1 MLAVAQQGPPP
12 AAQPQ
17 TSEDPQ
23 TANQPPMVNPQ
34 YELTYSH
41 PSHPQ
46 PPASLEQASV
56 PASTPGPFAV
66 AELRGTE
73 LGTALESDM
82 AALAQVIAAVPGS
95 REILERIGRKVAVL
109 HDLSATAGAQCQGYK
124 KQETLFKQRE
134 AQLRQRIALLER
146 GVSNTDVVRRQMTQ
160 TDVAQLA

>member
-1 MLAVAQQGPPP
+1 MLAVAQQGPLP
-12 AAQPQ
+12 AAAHPHTTQ
-17 TSEDPQ
+17 EPQ

-34 YELTYSH
+34 YKLAYSH
-41 PSHPQ
+41 PSHP
-46 PPASLEQASV
+46 PAALEQAVV
-56 PASTPGPFAV
+56 PTSTPAQFAV

-73 LGTALESDM
+73 LGSALESDM

-146 GVSNTDVVRRQMTQ
+146 GVGNTDVVRRQMAE